1 LTLSVNQQMQVR
13 RDAYDSAYDKKIGK
27 NINALRLRL
36 NELVVEEKKIK
47 NTQQD
52 SMKFMGGK
60 NAYKSQT
67 KLELV
72 QEQIRQVNLRIY
84 HLQNEL

>member
-1 LTLSVNQQMQVR
+1 MQVR

>member
-1 LTLSVNQQMQVR
+1 MTLSVNQQMQVR

-60 NAYKSQT
+60 NAFKSQT